1 MNWLLALLLLLLP
14 TLGLKS
20 QQAEVPPSP
29 PARLAPSADKP
40 AQQPPKPAPALPK
53 PDLLKPAT
61 IASTPFSAPEGTVLS
76 RYQHK
81 LYLAI
86 GSRWNNKV
94 QQTKDKI
101 GTDQVFIRFHVNTD
115 GKISDLKFIKGNPT
129 SILGTISADSINQS
143 SELIGP
149 FPADL
154 KAKMPDGFSWE
165 LPFRID

>member
-1 MNWLLALLLLLLP
+1 MNWLLATLLLLFP
-14 TLGLKS
+14 MGVRAEE
-20 QQAEVPPSP
+20 AEVIPS
-29 PARLAPSADKP
+29 ARLAPSADKP

-94 QQTKDKI
+94 QLTKDKI
-101 GTDQVFIRFHVNTD
+101 GTDQVLIRFHVNTD

-143 SELIGP
+143 SDLIGP